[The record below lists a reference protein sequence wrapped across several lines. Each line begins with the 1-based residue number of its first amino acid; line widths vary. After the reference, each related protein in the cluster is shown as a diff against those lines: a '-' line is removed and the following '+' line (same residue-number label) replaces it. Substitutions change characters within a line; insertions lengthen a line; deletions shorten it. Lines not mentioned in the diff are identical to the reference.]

1 VRSPLPPDALFP
13 AHRGD
18 ITQRFVELRS
28 DLRLR
33 VIEAGP
39 MSGDPVVL
47 LHGWGGSVY
56 MYRHAFDW
64 LPQRGCR
71 TIAVDL
77 RGFGL
82 SDRPSPRGAYA
93 LHEYLG
99 DLVELFDILELGQP
113 ALVGQSMGGGLALH
127 FALTHQDR
135 VSKIALINPSGLVPL
150 RFLPIVRM
158 MPQAIVSALGRRVMP
173 RWAVGFTLRR
183 IAYGRSDLVSERDI
197 DEYWSLTQLPGFVAT
212 ARRAL
217 SEFDWCVVSDERAGG
232 LAVPALV
239 MLGTED
245 RLIAN
250 TERAA
255 RRLRGVRV
263 CSLAGGHC
271 VHEERP
277 GEAYRVIG
285 DFLSR

>member
-1 VRSPLPPDALFP
+1 VRSPLAPDTLFP

-18 ITQRFVELRS
+18 ISQRFVELRS
-28 DLRLR
+28 GLRLR

-39 MSGDPVVL
+39 PSGDPVVL

-56 MYRHAFDW
+56 MYRHGFDW
-64 LPQRGCR
+64 LPRRGFR

-82 SDRPSPRGAYA
+82 SGRPPARGAYA
-93 LHEYLG
+93 LREYLG
-99 DLVELFDILELGQP
+99 DLVELFDILELEHP

-127 FALTHQDR
+127 FALTHQER
-135 VSKIALINPSGLVPL
+135 VSKIALVNPSGLVPL
-150 RFLPIVRM
+150 RFLPIVRT
-158 MPQAIVSALGRRVMP
+158 MPQAVVSALGRRVMP
-173 RWAVGFTLRR
+173 RWVVGFTLRR
-183 IAYGRSDLVSERDI
+183 VAYGRPELVSERDI
-197 DEYWSLTQLPGFVAT
+197 DEYWSLTQLPGYVAT
-212 ARRAL
+212 ARRVL
-217 SEFDWCVVSDERAGG
+217 SEFDWRVVSDERAEG

-277 GEAYRVIG
+277 EEAYRVIA
-285 DFLSR
+285 DFFAR